1 MRTGNLEGAN
11 AKTGM
16 PHSKLVFNARPY
28 YTSEVYIKNGWQE
41 QLVKR
46 AFSHTMQLQGLL
58 MYYGMQPMM
67 VAYRSG
73 VARLFFWG
81 GNFNLCFGKPV
92 GPGDN
97 DDCK

>member
-1 MRTGNLEGAN
+1 
-11 AKTGM
+11 
-16 PHSKLVFNARPY
+16 
-28 YTSEVYIKNGWQE
+28 
-41 QLVKR
+41 
-46 AFSHTMQLQGLL
+46 MQLQGLL